1 MKIEFSEK
9 FQIFIFKVFNMKKI
23 VRLTERDLARIVNR
37 VIKEQIESNQLNSP
51 KGQQTKKIGEFFN
64 KYYKTNL
71 PLDGNW
77 MNPEFNK
84 TMEKYLKE
92 KGIPVY
98 VCKKGDGYCDDDY
111 AGEVTTKE
119 VNKYYDILKQDMSK
133 LGMSL
138 SSSKDTSAKFNT
150 TNDRSYDYKLEN
162 GKYYY
167 TAKGQNKWIEAKGKG
182 LESIKT
188 KIKF

>member
-1 MKIEFSEK
+1 MEK
-9 FQIFIFKVFNMKKI
+9 KRI
-23 VRLTERDLARIVNR
+23 VRLTETDLTRIVNR
-37 VIKEQIESNQLNSP
+37 VIKEQLQSNQLNSP
-51 KGQQTKKIGEFFN
+51 YAQQTKKIAEFFN

-71 PLDGNW
+71 RLDGNW
-77 MNPEFNK
+77 MNPEYGK

-98 VCKKGDGYCDDDY
+98 VCQKGDGWCNDSY
-111 AGEVTTKE
+111 AGQITTKE
-119 VNKYYDILKQDMSK
+119 LEKFYNTLKQDMGK

-138 SSSKDTSAKFNT
+138 SSSKNTSAKYNT

-167 TAKGQNKWIEAKGKG
+167 STKGQNKWIEARGKG